1 MAWSM
6 TGFGRGQIIWPDR
19 KCNIE
24 IKSVNSKYCDIQIR
38 LPRILNGLENRVRET
53 VTKALHRGK
62 IDVYV
67 YYEDNRENT
76 KTVTVDLPLVKAYQN
91 AFKEI
96 SSIIGSDD
104 HIVVSQIMQQNDV
117 LQIQTAQLQEDETWV
132 LVSQALESAVGAITA
147 MRKSEGDALVSDV
160 IGKCALIDELRLQI
174 AQRSPF
180 VLSDYRNRLR
190 QRIEELAGDLVMN
203 LIDEQRLAL
212 EVAIFT
218 DKCAIDEELVRLES
232 HMQQLRSTLGGNAS
246 VGKKSDFIMQEINR
260 EINTIGSKANDI
272 TITNCVVEMK
282 TILEKIRE
290 QIQNLE

>member
-19 KCNIE
+19 KCSIE
-24 IKSVNSKYCDIQIR
+24 IKSVNSKYCDVQIR
-38 LPRILNGLENRVRET
+38 LPRILNGLENRIREA
-53 VTKALHRGK
+53 VTKDLHRGK
-62 IDVYV
+62 IDIYIN
-67 YYEDNRENT
+67 YEDNRENT

-96 SSIIGSDD
+96 SNILGADEQIR
-104 HIVVSQIMQQNDV
+104 VSQLIQQNDV
-117 LQIQTAQLQEDETWV
+117 LSIQTAQLQEDETWT
-132 LVSQALESAVGAITA
+132 LISGALGDAITA
-147 MRKSEGDALVSDV
+147 ICAMREKEGAALVKDV
-160 IGKCALIDELRLQI
+160 LEKCLAIESFRMRILE
-174 AQRSPF
+174 RSPL
-180 VLSDYRNRLR
+180 VLSDYRMRLR
-190 QRIEELAGDLVMN
+190 QRIDELAGDLVKG

-232 HMQQLRSTLGGNAS
+232 HIDQLRATLKEKLPI
-246 VGKKSDFIMQEINR
+246 GKKADFIMQEINR

-272 TITNCVVEMK
+272 TITKCVVEMK

>member
-6 TGFGRGQIIWPDR
+6 TGFGRGQIVWPDR

-38 LPRILNGLENRVRET
+38 LPRILNGLENRIRES
-53 VTKALHRGK
+53 VTKSLNRGK
-62 IDVYV
+62 IDVFV

-76 KTVTVDLPLVKAYQN
+76 KTVSVDLPLVKAYQK

-96 SSIIGSDD
+96 SDIIGADKQ
-104 HIVVSQIMQQNDV
+104 IEVSQIIQQNDV
-117 LQIQTAQLQEDETWV
+117 LQIQTVQLQEDETWT
-132 LVSQALESAVGAITA
+132 LISEALDNAVDAICDMRAKEGA
-147 MRKSEGDALVSDV
+147 ALVKDV
-160 IGKCALIDELRLQI
+160 LGKCQTIESLRLQI
-174 AQRSPF
+174 LDRSPL
-180 VLSDYRNRLR
+180 VLLDYRIRLR
-190 QRIEELAGDLVMN
+190 QRIEDLAGDLIKG
-203 LIDEQRLAL
+203 LIDEPRLAL

-232 HMQQLRSTLGGNAS
+232 HINQLKSTLKENTS
-246 VGKKSDFIMQEINR
+246 IGKKSDFIMQEINR

-272 TITNCVVEMK
+272 TITKCVVGMK